1 MFRMRA
7 ILAIT
12 LSLWASA
19 TCASE
24 QDNAH
29 LHSLWQAQLERY
41 VSYTADNGKNS
52 EVNYSAWQRDS
63 HQLRQYADSLAE
75 VTRDDYETWDESRQL
90 AFLIN
95 AYNAH
100 TVLLILQHYPD
111 LSSIRDIGGWFSSPW
126 SEKVANLLGEQRTLD
141 EIEHGM
147 IRGQDDTLR
156 EEGFD
161 GFSEP
166 RIHFAVNC
174 ASRGCPPL
182 RNEAYTADKLDIQL
196 ENQTRQFLSNRNQ
209 NYFRGRTLYLSS
221 IFKWYKEDFTRGW
234 NDTNSLEAFLLHYAD
249 ALNLDAAEQP
259 ALQEGKVDIKYNDYN
274 WSLNDIAD

>member
-12 LSLWASA
+12 LSLWASVI
-19 TCASE
+19 CASE

-29 LHSLWQAQLERY
+29 LHSPWQAQLERY
-41 VSYTADNGKNS
+41 VSYTADNGKSS
-52 EVNYSAWQRDS
+52 EVNYSGWQRDS

-75 VTRDDYETWDESRQL
+75 VTRDEYETWDESRQL

-147 IRGQDDTLR
+147 IRGQDNALR
-156 EEGFD
+156 EDGFD

-182 RNEAYTADKLDIQL
+182 RNEAYTADKLDAQL
-196 ENQTRQFLSNRNQ
+196 EHQTRQFLSNRNQ

-221 IFKWYKEDFTRGW
+221 IFKWYEEDFTRGW
-234 NDTNSLEAFLLHYAD
+234 NNWGSLEAFLLHYAD
-249 ALNLDAAEQP
+249 ALNLDAAEQQT
-259 ALQEGKVDIKYNDYN
+259 LQEGKVSIKYNDYN
-274 WSLNDIAD
+274 WALNDIAD